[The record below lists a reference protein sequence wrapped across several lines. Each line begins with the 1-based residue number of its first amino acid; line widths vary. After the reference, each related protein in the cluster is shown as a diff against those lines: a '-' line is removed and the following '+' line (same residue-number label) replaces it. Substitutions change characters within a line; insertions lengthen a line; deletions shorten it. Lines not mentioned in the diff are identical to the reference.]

1 MNKLTSKQKRQLKK
15 IIAAVLLFAA
25 GIVTSLFE
33 IAYIPL
39 LLFALS
45 YIAVGLEILI
55 KAVKG
60 IFSAQI
66 LDENF
71 LMAIATIGAFVL
83 GEFSEGV
90 AVMLFYQIGELFS
103 SIAVSRS
110 RRSITELMD
119 LCPDSADV
127 DRDGNI
133 ITVDPAEV
141 EIGEVIVLKPGEKI
155 PLDGVIIEGA
165 SSLNTAALTGES
177 MPSAVS
183 VGDEVLSGSVNG
195 EGLIRIRTTKMFG
208 ESTVSKILD
217 LVSNAAAKKS
227 RREAFITRFARWY
240 TPIVVAAALFISL
253 IPPLFDGAWSKWV
266 YGGLN
271 FLVISCPCALVISVP
286 LSFFGGIGAASR
298 RGILIKGGNYLEALA
313 ELDTV
318 IFDKTGTLTE
328 GCFSVSEV
336 CPIDVDRDELLKIA
350 AKVEASSTH
359 PIARSIVKAYGTV
372 DTSDVTEV
380 TELAGKGIM
389 CKINGVTAAV
399 GGVKLIE
406 SLGGNVS
413 FNMDGDTAVFV
424 IFDGKLIGSISVCD
438 RIKVNARKA
447 VTLLTEAGI
456 KRCVMLTGDNK
467 ATAERVASE
476 LGICEY
482 RAELLPQDKVRE
494 VERLLKEGS
503 CAFVGDGINDAPVLS
518 RADVGIAMGGIG
530 SDAAIEAADVV
541 LMDDDPSKIADGIKI
556 ARRTVRISRQNTVF
570 ALGVKVAIMLL
581 GVFGIANMWLA
592 VFADVGVSVLAILN
606 AMRLQ
611 R

>member
-1 MNKLTSKQKRQLKK
+1 MSKLTRKQKRQLKK
-15 IIAAVLLFAA
+15 IIVAAVLFAA
-25 GIVTSLFE
+25 GIVTSVFE
-33 IAYIPL
+33 ISYIPL
-39 LLFALS
+39 LFFAAA
-45 YIAVGLEILI
+45 YIVVGLEILI

-60 IFSAQI
+60 LFSAQL

-71 LMAIATIGAFVL
+71 LMAIATVGAFAL

-90 AVMLFYQIGELFS
+90 AVMLFYQVGELFQ
-103 SIAVSRS
+103 SIALSRS
-110 RRSITELMD
+110 RRSITALMD
-119 LCPDSADV
+119 LRADSADV
-127 DRDGNI
+127 ERDGAVI
-133 ITVDPAEV
+133 SVDPSEV
-141 EIGEVIVLKPGEKI
+141 EVGEVIVLKPGEKI

-177 MPSAVS
+177 MPRAVS
-183 VGDEVLSGSVNG
+183 VGDDVLSGSVNG
-195 EGLIRIRTTKMFG
+195 EGLIRVRTTKKFG

-217 LVSNAAAKKS
+217 LVENSAAKKS

-240 TPIVVAAALFISL
+240 TPIVVAAAVLISVL
-253 IPPLFDGAWSKWV
+253 PPIFDGAWSKWV
-266 YGGLN
+266 YQGLN

-286 LSFFGGIGAASR
+286 LSFFGGIGAASK

-328 GCFSVSEV
+328 GHFFVSEV
-336 CPIDVDRDELLKIA
+336 CPIGVDRDELLKIA
-350 AKVEASSTH
+350 AKVESVSSH
-359 PIARSIVKAYGTV
+359 PIARSIVEAYGMV

-380 TELAGKGIM
+380 TELAGKGVM

-399 GGVKLIE
+399 GGVKLVE
-406 SLGGNVS
+406 SLGGDVS
-413 FNMDGDTAVFV
+413 IKADGDTTVFV

-438 RIKVNARKA
+438 RVKATAKKA
-447 VTLLTEAGI
+447 VTLLGNVGI
-456 KRCVMLTGDNK
+456 KRSVMLTGDNK
-467 ATAERVASE
+467 TTAGRVASE
-476 LGICEY
+476 LGISEY
-482 RAELLPQDKVRE
+482 RAELLPQDKVAE

-530 SDAAIEAADVV
+530 SDVAIEAADVV

-556 ARRTVRISRQNTVF
+556 ARRTIRISRQNTVF
-570 ALGVKVAIMLL
+570 ALGVKGAIMLL

-606 AMRLQ
+606 AMRVQ